1 MRVKH
6 GDRVILDVRAK
17 AEPAETIVTEDYY
30 TQLPQIRLS
39 PNPTSRQTY
48 PVSPT
53 EVTLDD
59 TDVVKLVEVALR
71 HPVFNMRQ
79 VVLAAIR
86 EHSDTVR
93 QIFRFGLT
101 APVAFTEIRK
111 IVAEELAKHPPAA
124 ESPALNRA
132 VPSRE
137 VLLPQMPVPA
147 HLRASRA
154 KSTGRSE

>member
-17 AEPAETIVTEDYY
+17 AEPAESVITEDYY

-48 PVSPT
+48 PQVPT

-79 VVLAAIR
+79 VVLTAIWD
-86 EHSDTVR
+86 HPDTVR

-111 IVAEELAKHPPAA
+111 IVAEELANHPPAA
-124 ESPALNRA
+124 EPPASNRA
-132 VPSRE
+132 GPSRE
-137 VLLPQMPVPA
+137 VLLPQMPLPA

-154 KSTGRSE
+154 KSSGRTG

>member
-17 AEPAETIVTEDYY
+17 AEPAESVVTDDYY

-39 PNPTSRQTY
+39 PNPTSRQAHPET
-48 PVSPT
+48 PT

-59 TDVVKLVEVALR
+59 TDVVKLLEAALR

-79 VVLAAIR
+79 AVLAAIWNHP
-86 EHSDTVR
+86 ETVR

-101 APVAFTEIRK
+101 AAAAFTEIRE
-111 IVAEELAKHPPAA
+111 IVAEELANHALAA
-124 ESPALNRA
+124 KSPASNQAGSTRDI
-132 VPSRE
+132 
-137 VLLPQMPVPA
+137 LLPRMPVPP
-147 HLRASRA
+147 HLRAIRA
-154 KSTGRSE
+154 KSTGRTE